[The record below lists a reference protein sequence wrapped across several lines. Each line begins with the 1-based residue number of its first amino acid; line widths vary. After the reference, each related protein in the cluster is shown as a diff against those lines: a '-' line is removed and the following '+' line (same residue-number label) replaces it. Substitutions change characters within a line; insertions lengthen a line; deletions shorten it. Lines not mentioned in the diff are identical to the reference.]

1 MGIRNETA
9 LKLKHTQMKVIG
21 LTGNIACG
29 KSVVANMFR
38 ELGASIIDADQVARL
53 VVEPGQPAWEGI
65 VERFGEWVLN
75 PDRTINRSRLGEIVF
90 RDVEKR
96 EELNRIT
103 HPRIIEK
110 IRELIE
116 KHRKEG
122 AEIVIV
128 EATLIVEKGGMK
140 PIISDLIVVTADEET
155 QTSRLTQRVGLSRE
169 EALLRIKSQMPIS
182 EKVKHATYVID
193 NSGDLEETR
202 NQVKKVWEMI
212 K

>member
-1 MGIRNETA
+1 
-9 LKLKHTQMKVIG
+9 MKVIG

-202 NQVKKVWEMI
+202 DQVKKVWEMI

>member
-1 MGIRNETA
+1 
-9 LKLKHTQMKVIG
+9 MKIIG

-29 KSVVANMFR
+29 KSVVAGMFR
-38 ELGASIIDADQVARL
+38 ELGASVIDADQVARL
-53 VVEPGQPAWEGI
+53 VVEPGQPAWKEI
-65 VERFGEWVLN
+65 VERFGEGVLN
-75 PDRTINRSRLGEIVF
+75 PDGTINRRRLGEIVF
-90 RDVEKR
+90 RDAEKR

-116 KHRKEG
+116 EHRKEG
-122 AEIVIV
+122 ARVVIV

-140 PIISDLIVVTADEET
+140 PIIGDLIVVTADEET
-155 QTSRLTQRVGLSRE
+155 QIMRLTQRIGLSRE

-193 NSGDLEETR
+193 NSGDLEKTR
-202 NQVKKVWEMI
+202 EQVKRVWEMI
-212 K
+212 M

>member
-1 MGIRNETA
+1 
-9 LKLKHTQMKVIG
+9 MKIIG

-29 KSVVANMFR
+29 KSVVAGMFR
-38 ELGASIIDADQVARL
+38 ELGASVIDADQVARL
-53 VVEPGQPAWEGI
+53 VVEPGQPAWKEI
-65 VERFGEWVLN
+65 VERFGEGVLN
-75 PDRTINRSRLGEIVF
+75 PDGTINRRRLGEIVF
-90 RDVEKR
+90 RDAEKR

-116 KHRKEG
+116 EHRKEG
-122 AEIVIV
+122 ARVVIV

-140 PIISDLIVVTADEET
+140 PIIGDLIVVTADEET
-155 QTSRLTQRVGLSRE
+155 QIKRLTQRIGLSRE

-193 NSGDLEETR
+193 NSGDLEKTR
-202 NQVKKVWEMI
+202 EQVKRVWEMI
-212 K
+212 M